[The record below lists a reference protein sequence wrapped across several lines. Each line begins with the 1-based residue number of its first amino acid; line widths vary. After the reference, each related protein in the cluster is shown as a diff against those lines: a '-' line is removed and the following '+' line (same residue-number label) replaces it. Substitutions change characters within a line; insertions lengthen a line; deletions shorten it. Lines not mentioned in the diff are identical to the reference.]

1 MVKIRHPNRIV
12 RSMVFLAAVLGLFV
26 VFAAPGNEVRKSS
39 TGQIFKYGDFN
50 LALRLTLEQG
60 INFASRWILNL
71 GLLSSTLF
79 LVLNQQFRAIN
90 LPWFFRQYP
99 TWRWVVPLT
108 WIAVLVAALF
118 GASWSLGRWM
128 PPRVSDA
135 IYILFLIGWMATVF
149 VFTRDPLDKP
159 LDGDPAL
166 KSIGAFSLAVFALS
180 LLNTGNV
187 SQAGLELI
195 GGQAAKYDRNMEERY
210 KQIHSDIEQ
219 GVIDVRVPKLTNRPK
234 VYFSG
239 FNWADIT
246 EDPDQWKNQCA
257 ARFFRLN
264 SLAIES

>member
-1 MVKIRHPNRIV
+1 
-12 RSMVFLAAVLGLFV
+12 
-26 VFAAPGNEVRKSS
+26 
-39 TGQIFKYGDFN
+39 
-50 LALRLTLEQG
+50 
-60 INFASRWILNL
+60 
-71 GLLSSTLF
+71 
-79 LVLNQQFRAIN
+79 
-90 LPWFFRQYP
+90 
-99 TWRWVVPLT
+99 
-108 WIAVLVAALF
+108 
-118 GASWSLGRWM
+118 M
-128 PPRVSDA
+128 PPRVSSA

-239 FNWADIT
+239 FNCLLGPCAPFAHRICSFPHPCT
-246 EDPDQWKNQCA
+246 DQAIRGLSGCFIRLCLCDVYCGYLTPSFPPKNRRYRRLLLVRWLQCH
-257 ARFFRLN
+257 
-264 SLAIES
+264 SLPR